1 MVRVDQSRANVS
13 PSHPATNVPLPLPL
27 SAARLHPVHCLAAIA
42 GPLICKEVTS
52 YSPICFLTPT
62 NLQRRGS
69 NATSGAYWE
78 VARSQATTSQYVRSR
93 INFIVFSSFSAQRIN
108 DCPMWFLWGKQ
119 IPSIVQQT
127 VDGYCQIVVE
137 ANLVPRFIADAS
149 YLQVGRMMKATSF
162 MLMSEIGL
170 GLNHSI

>member
-1 MVRVDQSRANVS
+1 
-13 PSHPATNVPLPLPL
+13 
-27 SAARLHPVHCLAAIA
+27 
-42 GPLICKEVTS
+42 
-52 YSPICFLTPT
+52 
-62 NLQRRGS
+62 
-69 NATSGAYWE
+69 
-78 VARSQATTSQYVRSR
+78 
-93 INFIVFSSFSAQRIN
+93 
-108 DCPMWFLWGKQ
+108 MWFLWGKQ